1 MDQIKKK
8 GFTMKTIYQTDIY
21 FQEFK
26 KKIQKI
32 VVDESEISYTTKWGG
47 GSN

>member
-8 GFTMKTIYQTDIY
+8 GFTMKTVYQTNIY

-26 KKIQKI
+26 KGCKKI
-32 VVDESEISYTTKWGG
+32 VLGESEISYTTKWGG
-47 GSN
+47 Q